1 MVELHV
7 LPKRE
12 GDICKNCA
20 REQNREAEVN
30 VVRMYFLI
38 SRSCSQFLMKC
49 LLTSVLIVV
58 IPKRHVRVFE
68 MSSSCCL
75 CQLRCLQRVTGGVRL
90 GTEAGLVPW
99 GGFWWGWLPPG
110 QGCCCACRW
119 EAQDSSLGL
128 RCLWFA
134 ERCGDLSLPRLCRS
148 HCIVQGSRAAVLLLN
163 LYVCPKLRSVLPPM
177 LCGSSCSSS
186 GNMQC
191 FQPSQ

>member
-1 MVELHV
+1 M
-7 LPKRE
+7 
-12 GDICKNCA
+12 
-20 REQNREAEVN
+20 
-30 VVRMYFLI
+30 LI
-38 SRSCSQFLMKC
+38 A
-49 LLTSVLIVV
+49 V

-68 MSSSCCL
+68 MNSSCCL

-99 GGFWWGWLPPG
+99 GGFWWGWPPPG

-148 HCIVQGSRAAVLLLN
+148 HCIVQGSHAGYSCAAANLVRVSKAEVCATSHALWIFLQQQWERAVL
-163 LYVCPKLRSVLPPM
+163 PAQSVAGFVEEALP
-177 LCGSSCSSS
+177 L
-186 GNMQC
+186 Q
-191 FQPSQ
+191 

>member
-1 MVELHV
+1 M
-7 LPKRE
+7 
-12 GDICKNCA
+12 IA
-20 REQNREAEVN
+20 
-30 VVRMYFLI
+30 
-38 SRSCSQFLMKC
+38 
-49 LLTSVLIVV
+49 V

-68 MSSSCCL
+68 MNSSCCL

-99 GGFWWGWLPPG
+99 GGFWWGWQPPG

-186 GNMQC
+186 GNVQC